1 MYGKIFES
9 IYDGTLAADWQAMV
23 TFQQFIVLAD
33 SEGIVDLTPSALSH
47 RTGIPLKIL
56 EHGIAK
62 LQESD
67 PHSRS
72 TEFGGKRIVLLDDH
86 RQWGW
91 QIVNYAYYRDLASIE
106 DRRAKDKKRKR
117 IEREK
122 HSQAVDKSDVS
133 GSVPDCPQ
141 ASASV
146 RNVHHEDEDE
156 DEDEDENGKSITVAK
171 QPTDSEFE
179 AFKNSYPK
187 RAGSQPWTRARKAMH
202 ARLKAG
208 NTITE
213 ILAGTQR
220 YRAFVLETG
229 KEGTEFVMQAV
240 TFCGPEKHFL
250 ESWELPATG
259 SSGKTKGQIETTKRF
274 MANTQ
279 ESQS

>member
-33 SEGIVDLTPSALSH
+33 SEGIVNLTPSALSH

-91 QIVNYAYYRDLASIE
+91 QIVNYTYYRDLASME

-133 GSVPDCPQ
+133 GSVPDCPK

-146 RNVHHEDEDE
+146 RDVHHEDEDE
-156 DEDEDENGKSITVAK
+156 DEDGNGNGNGKSTTAAS

-187 RAGSQPWTRARKAMH
+187 RAGSQPWSKARKAIN
-202 ARLKAG
+202 ARLKEG
-208 NTITE
+208 HTISE
-213 ILAGTQR
+213 IFDGASR
-220 YRAFVLETG
+220 YREYVNATG
-229 KEGTEFVMQAV
+229 KGGTEYVMQAA
-240 TFCGPEKHFL
+240 TFCGPELHFL
-250 ESWELPATG
+250 KSWKPPP
-259 SSGKTKGQIETTKRF
+259 TKSEARQDRNVQAGQEF
-274 MANTQ
+274 LNDP
-279 ESQS
+279 